1 MVQLLS
7 RGIRVCVEVFFE
19 GTYFKNYNL
28 NYSYAYQITI
38 HNQGKEAVQLQ
49 SRHWEIIDS
58 LRPKTNIDGEGVVGK
73 KPVISPGKS
82 YTYKS
87 GCLVTSSVG
96 AMDGHYNFI
105 NLATTKKF
113 RVYIPKFKLSPA
125 FAMNWFF

>member
-1 MVQLLS
+1 MVHLLT
-7 RGIRVCVEVFFE
+7 RGIRVSAEVFFE

-38 HNQGKEAVQLQ
+38 YNEGKEAVQLQ

-58 LRPKTNIDGEGVVGK
+58 LSPKTIIDGEGVVGK
-73 KPVISPGKS
+73 KPVISPGKN
-82 YTYKS
+82 YTYRS

-96 AMDGHYNFI
+96 AMDGYYNLI

-125 FAMNWFF
+125 FAMN

>member
-1 MVQLLS
+1 MVQLIT
-7 RGIRVCVEVFFE
+7 RGIRVSVEVFFE
-19 GTYFKNYNL
+19 GTYFKDYKL

-58 LRPKTNIDGEGVVGK
+58 LRPKTIIDGEGVIGK
-73 KPVISPGKS
+73 KPVISAGKS

-125 FAMNWFF
+125 FAMN